1 MANWPEKLSE
11 TLSYIRERSGLIPSL
26 GIVLGS
32 GLGSCLPDIREENSF
47 LFSELPHFAR
57 PTVAGHQ
64 GRLVLGRAFNRDIA
78 LMRGRVHYYE
88 GHPLEDVVYPVRL
101 LKGLGAEAL
110 VVTNACG
117 AVNESFSPGDIMVIK
132 DHINFMG
139 VNPLAGQAVPE
150 GAERFP
156 DMTHCYDEEYIR
168 LTRNAAQVLDM
179 VLREGVLMAF
189 NGPNYETPAEIIM
202 ASNMGADAVTMS
214 TVPEVIVARQLEM
227 GILGLSCITNMAAG
241 ILEIPLKHED
251 VLRVAGEAARKLDS
265 LISTV
270 IPHLP

>member
-1 MANWPEKLSE
+1 MANWPENLSE

-47 LFSELPHFAR
+47 PFSELPHFAR

-88 GHPLEDVVYPVRL
+88 GHPLEDVVYSVRL

-168 LTRNAAQVLDM
+168 LTRNVAQVLDM

-202 ASNMGADAVTMS
+202 ARNMGADAVTMS

-227 GILGLSCITNMAAG
+227 RILGLSCITNMAAG
-241 ILEIPLKHED
+241 ILETPLKHED